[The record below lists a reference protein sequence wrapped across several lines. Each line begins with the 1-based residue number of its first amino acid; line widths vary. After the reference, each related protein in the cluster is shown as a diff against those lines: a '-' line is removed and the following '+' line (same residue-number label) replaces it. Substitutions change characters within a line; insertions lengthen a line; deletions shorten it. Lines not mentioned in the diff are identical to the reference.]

1 MGTHFCDVMLI
12 KEEDNH
18 KLAANVQKI
27 DTSYSKNTTIHRSAC
42 KELVSYTSY
51 KKGADVLIN
60 GSVRSDRYPVRRSVR
75 EKVDIVWE
83 GKTEKYHSLQEIIS
97 ESEKVVESTMD
108 KCKDAMHE
116 SFDAVDWV
124 AVNLEE
130 PLRSDT
136 VQKTMDR
143 LVSYMEDIGTDV
155 SEYDEAF
162 SDTMKNIMSKMG
174 DAASKVVDL
183 DKLTNRVKDMLGGLS
198 AVSDV
203 IKTLSS
209 LGDAANRINDTFDS
223 LAGGLDASLVSAL
236 SSAIG
241 PSMSLSTSMGEYDV
255 SLTEKPHSQ
264 MPWKYDL
271 DSDTFL
277 KVGDIVLLLA
287 IGNSTDKLYV
297 VDVPA
302 NTL

>member
-1 MGTHFCDVMLI
+1 M
-12 KEEDNH
+12 
-18 KLAANVQKI
+18 
-27 DTSYSKNTTIHRSAC
+27 
-42 KELVSYTSY
+42 
-51 KKGADVLIN
+51 
-60 GSVRSDRYPVRRSVR
+60 
-75 EKVDIVWE
+75 WE